1 MADSPNKSDRERK
14 EMLTLFANPKTS
26 REAWRNVGAAILQNP
41 ARLRPETVDKYGNPD
56 LNSLIEQYSYNKL
69 KADIAT
75 LGDKDREPTELEMIM
90 MCQMVKARTDTQAA
104 IFVRDTLGAKPVDE
118 SKMDATLSANP
129 YEQMTDEELELLA
142 EHRAKKAAEAE
153 AAIIDDQTQGSD
165 SAASESLA
173 NEEEHDA

>member
-14 EMLTLFANPKTS
+14 EMMTLLGNPKTA

-41 ARLRPETVDKYGNPD
+41 AKLRPETVDKYGNPD

-104 IFVRDTLGAKPVDE
+104 IFVRDTLGAKPIDE
-118 SKMDATLSANP
+118 SRMDANLTSNP

-153 AAIIDDQTQGSD
+153 AANIDDQTSGPSGD
-165 SAASESLA
+165 ATVHLVEGD
-173 NEEEHDA
+173 EHA

>member
-1 MADSPNKSDRERK
+1 MADSPNKIDRERK
-14 EMLTLFANPKTS
+14 EMMTLLGNPKTA

-41 ARLRPETVDKYGNPD
+41 AKLRPETVDKYGNPD

-75 LGDKDREPTELEMIM
+75 LGNKDREPTELEMIM

-118 SKMDATLSANP
+118 SRMDANLTSNP

-142 EHRAKKAAEAE
+142 EYRAKKAAEAE
-153 AAIIDDQTQGSD
+153 EANIDDQTSGPTGD
-165 SAASESLA
+165 ATAHLV